1 MSDKISLR
9 QNSELQGSRCQ
20 KRMLPFLAVI
30 LSLLTSACG
39 GVLSHFG
46 PETKPF
52 RYEPPA
58 RVSDADR
65 DECESS
71 SLYEARAAGRRI
83 TGAKGMNTAGLLL
96 GPLFLLGV
104 GKTVHEA
111 EEQAYESTFRDC
123 LKEKGYTP

>member
-1 MSDKISLR
+1 MSDNISLR

-20 KRMLPFLAVI
+20 KRMLPFLAII
-30 LSLLTSACG
+30 LPLLTSACG
-39 GVLSHFG
+39 MLSHFG

-65 DECESS
+65 DECESRS
-71 SLYEARAAGRRI
+71 MGAARAAGRGI
-83 TGAKGMNTAGLLL
+83 TGAKGMNTAALLL
-96 GPLFLLGV
+96 GPIFFLGV
-104 GKTVHEA
+104 ASTAYEA